1 MNTVYSVQNPIT
13 GGLQSKISFLEQNRN
28 ICIVLSDQQDKNSS
42 HSNVVVDTIQDY
54 VEMARN
60 NGDVDQK
67 TNQQ

>member
-1 MNTVYSVQNPIT
+1 M
-13 GGLQSKISFLEQNRN
+13 
-28 ICIVLSDQQDKNSS
+28 LSDQQDKNSS